1 MGPPGCRSLSL
12 AAAVAALAALAAQWR
27 ALQPYATPLA
37 ELAQAKALFL
47 DGVRGGSS
55 SAGAAAADAVPRAML
70 LVLFDDLG
78 LGDLGLGDLG
88 LGNLGC
94 SASASAGHRRRVA
107 IATPR
112 IDELASGGVLLSRFY
127 AGSSVCTPSRA
138 ALFTGRIAP
147 RTGAGSVVYF
157 PPGHPAT
164 WATRALGHAPSLLPD
179 ELTFAEALS
188 AAGWRASLVGKW
200 HLTSSATS
208 GLPSDFGFGSHF
220 GALYSNDMEP
230 FVYLR
235 DGQLAEA
242 SPDQALSTEAYTLE
256 AVSQIEAAY
265 VAGEP
270 VGGGPLALVVAYH
283 APHDPLYVRSSLLGR
298 SDAGLYGD
306 VVEEVCTTMHL
317 MLAQKVSTKA
327 GDCSWTGAWGGCG
340 TRWSGSG
347 WGTTR

>member
-55 SAGAAAADAVPRAML
+55 SAGPAAADAVPRAML
-70 LVLFDDLG
+70 LVLFD
-78 LGDLGLGDLG
+78 DLGLGDLG

-188 AAGWRASLVGKW
+188 AAGWRAF
-200 HLTSSATS
+200 
-208 GLPSDFGFGSHF
+208 GLPVEGFRPRLF
-220 GALYSNDMEP
+220 L
-230 FVYLR
+230 FW
-235 DGQLAEA
+235 
-242 SPDQALSTEAYTLE
+242 
-256 AVSQIEAAY
+256 AVWI
-265 VAGEP
+265 
-270 VGGGPLALVVAYH
+270 
-283 APHDPLYVRSSLLGR
+283 
-298 SDAGLYGD
+298 
-306 VVEEVCTTMHL
+306 
-317 MLAQKVSTKA
+317 
-327 GDCSWTGAWGGCG
+327 
-340 TRWSGSG
+340 
-347 WGTTR
+347 

>member
-55 SAGAAAADAVPRAML
+55 SAGSAAADAVPRAML

-220 GALYSNDMEP
+220 GSLYSNDMEP
-230 FVYLR
+230 FEYLR
-235 DGQLAEA
+235 DGQLADA
-242 SPDQALSTEAYTLE
+242 SPDPALSTEAYTLE

-283 APHDPLYVRSSLLGR
+283 APHDPLHVRPSLLGR
-298 SDAGLYGD
+298 SDAGLFGD
-306 VVEEVCTTMHL
+306 VVEEVRTAEPRALCKT
-317 MLAQKVSTKA
+317 VSTKA
-327 GDCSWTGAWGGCG
+327 GACSWTGAWGG
-340 TRWSGSG
+340 
-347 WGTTR
+347 